1 MIKHTIQK
9 TDIILLD
16 SPKWEEWDQELS
28 DYFSVFLHSANYKF
42 SLGSGSSY
50 MVKQIIDAERK
61 KHGKSG
67 LEKEIRKIR
76 KTPVGGVRITSG
88 GQLPASFS
96 TNSDR
101 RETIFPNFHQI
112 VHCVLPGPRIEKFE
126 QRVES
131 MISEAFQNVS
141 AAHERQDK
149 PLFFVLPVVGINN
162 FGYPPPYML
171 QLYARQLTNWLAE
184 KPVDGKILL
193 WLRKEHFEE
202 MSKYLQ
208 NEMNKII

>member
-9 TDIILLD
+9 TEIVFLD
-16 SPKWEEWDQELS
+16 SPKWEAWGQGLS
-28 DYFSVFLHSANYKF
+28 DCFSVFLHSANYKF

-67 LEKEIRKIR
+67 LEREIRKIR

-101 RETIFPNFHQI
+101 KETIFPNFHQI
-112 VHCVLPGPRIEKFE
+112 VHCVLPGPRIENFE

-141 AAHERQDK
+141 AAHERQEK

-162 FGYPPPYML
+162 FGYPPPYTL
-171 QLYARQLTNWLAE
+171 QLYAYLLTNWLTE
-184 KPVDGKILL
+184 KPVAGKILL
-193 WLRKEHFEE
+193 WLRNEYHEE
-202 MSKYLQ
+202 IKGYLKD
-208 NEMNKII
+208 ELD